1 MAFSPI
7 SSSTGDN
14 LVLLPSRCCL
24 GPVMGQIHAMYNNL
38 CRLPVPD
45 RLTGLVDR
53 LAQTAPRTME
63 IDDGTLG

>member
-24 GPVMGQIHAMYNNL
+24 GPVMGQIHSMYDNL
-38 CRLPVPD
+38 RRLPVPD
-45 RLTGLVDR
+45 HLTGLVDSF
-53 LAQTAPRTME
+53 AQSQSQGDE
-63 IDDGTLG
+63 